1 MWVGRLSARPPR
13 WLTDRMG
20 ELLLIRHGETTWSAS
35 RRHTSYTD
43 LELTPDGERQA
54 RALAAFLAGRRFVTV
69 LASPRSRAL
78 RTAELAGLTVT
89 PSTRTSASGTTASYE
104 GSAPQSTSTTT
115 IPTGTSGPT
124 AAPAASPPRRWANG
138 STGCWPASP
147 RCSTGATVALVGHAH
162 SLRVLGARWLG
173 LPPSAGGRLRL
184 ETATVSALGHE
195 HGRQVIL
202 RWNQPAPPAPGT
214 ATDSAPQR

>member
-1 MWVGRLSARPPR
+1 
-13 WLTDRMG
+13 MG

-35 RRHTSYTD
+35 LRHTSYTD

-54 RALAAFLAGRRFVTV
+54 RTLAAFLAGRRFVSV

-78 RTAELAGLTVT
+78 RTAQLAGLTVDHVDEDL
-89 PSTRTSASGTTASYE
+89 SEWNYGEYE
-104 GSAPQSTSTTT
+104 GRTTVDIHDDPHWNIWT
-115 IPTGTSGPT
+115 DGCPGGES
-124 AAPAASPPRRWANG
+124 PAQVGDRLDRVLARVTPLLDRG
-138 STGCWPASP
+138 
-147 RCSTGATVALVGHAH
+147 TVALVGHAH
-162 SLRVLGARWLG
+162 SLRVLGARWIG

-184 ETATVSALGHE
+184 DTATVSALGHE

-214 ATDSAPQR
+214 ATDSVPQH

>member
-1 MWVGRLSARPPR
+1 
-13 WLTDRMG
+13 MG

-35 RRHTSYTD
+35 LRHTSYTD

-54 RALAAFLAGRRFVTV
+54 RLLAAFLADRRFVTV

-78 RTAELAGLTVT
+78 RTAQLAGLTVD
-89 PSTRTSASGTTASYE
+89 SVDEDLSEWNYGEYE
-104 GSAPQSTSTTT
+104 GRTTVDIHENEPDWNIWT
-115 IPTGTSGPT
+115 DGCPGGES
-124 AAPAASPPRRWANG
+124 PAQVGERLDRVLARVTPLLDRG
-138 STGCWPASP
+138 
-147 RCSTGATVALVGHAH
+147 TVALVGHAH
-162 SLRVLGARWLG
+162 SLRVLGARWIG

-214 ATDSAPQR
+214 ATDSAPRH

>member
-1 MWVGRLSARPPR
+1 
-13 WLTDRMG
+13 MG

-35 RRHTSYTD
+35 LRHTSYTD

-54 RALAAFLAGRRFVTV
+54 RTLAAFLAGRRFVTV

-78 RTAELAGLTVT
+78 RTAQLAGLTVDAVDEDL
-89 PSTRTSASGTTASYE
+89 SEWNYGEYE
-104 GSAPQSTSTTT
+104 GRTTVDIHADRPHWNIWT
-115 IPTGTSGPT
+115 DGCPGGES
-124 AAPAASPPRRWANG
+124 PAQVGERIDRVLDRVTPLLDRG
-138 STGCWPASP
+138 
-147 RCSTGATVALVGHAH
+147 TVALVGHAH
-162 SLRVLGARWLG
+162 SLRVLGARWIG

-214 ATDSAPQR
+214 ATDSVPQH

>member
-1 MWVGRLSARPPR
+1 
-13 WLTDRMG
+13 MG

-35 RRHTSYTD
+35 LRHTSHTD

-54 RALAAFLAGRRFVTV
+54 RTLAAFLAGRRFVTV

-78 RTAELAGLTVT
+78 RTAQLAGLTVDAVDEDL
-89 PSTRTSASGTTASYE
+89 SEWNYGEYE
-104 GSAPQSTSTTT
+104 GRTTVDIHADQPNWNIWT
-115 IPTGTSGPT
+115 DGCPGGES
-124 AAPAASPPRRWANG
+124 PAQVGERLDRVLARVTPLLDRG
-138 STGCWPASP
+138 
-147 RCSTGATVALVGHAH
+147 TVALVGHAH
-162 SLRVLGARWLG
+162 SLRVLGARWIG

-214 ATDSAPQR
+214 ATDSAPRH